1 MSQIAIIII
10 YNVITY
16 KFKFCSEVEMTL
28 ESLVHCFM
36 SLFNLVV
43 TWIGLRGSNN
53 INVEIVYKSNDFIIV
68 NKPEDVFT
76 NNHNKARPSLDVLLR
91 KKYPHL
97 VNSNLE
103 HSFYFVHRLDFVT
116 SGVLC
121 IALNKRACAKA
132 SCAMQK
138 RISRK
143 YYIALVRGHVS
154 QDHLDLTDSIGNKL
168 YNDIYVIHL

>member
-1 MSQIAIIII
+1 MCSRDTELIFWIPSF
-10 YNVITY
+10 
-16 KFKFCSEVEMTL
+16 FKCKYYTPIQL
-28 ESLVHCFM
+28 
-36 SLFNLVV
+36 
-43 TWIGLRGSNN
+43 
-53 INVEIVYKSNDFIIV
+53 YYIIV
-68 NKPEDVFT
+68 FLQ
-76 NNHNKARPSLDVLLR
+76 RPSLDVLLG

-103 HSFYFVHRLDFVT
+103 HGFYFVHRLDFVT

-132 SCAMQK
+132 SGAIQK

-154 QDHLDLTDSIGNKL
+154 KDRLDLTDSIGNRL
-168 YNDIYVIHL
+168 CNEIYEIHLYLILLQSNLCYY